1 MYKIT
6 KNERLIM
13 QVVTT
18 GQFRQNFSEYV
29 DIAKFKEPITI
40 TQHGKPTVMVLSY
53 EDGIDFLEKK
63 RIQQE
68 FEAEL
73 ETEREM
79 FEVAAEA
86 LRHYQETGLH
96 TTHEEMKEWAR
107 KLITNPNEPIPKC
120 HK

>member
-1 MYKIT
+1 
-6 KNERLIM
+6 M

-63 RIQQE
+63 TYSARI
-68 FEAEL
+68 
-73 ETEREM
+73 
-79 FEVAAEA
+79 
-86 LRHYQETGLH
+86 
-96 TTHEEMKEWAR
+96 
-107 KLITNPNEPIPKC
+107 
-120 HK
+120 

>member
-1 MYKIT
+1 
-6 KNERLIM
+6 M
-13 QVVTT
+13 QTVTT

-53 EDGIDFLEKK
+53 EEGMDFLEKK
-63 RIQQE
+63 RIQKE
-68 FEAEL
+68 MEA
-73 ETEREM
+73 EREM
-79 FEVAAEA
+79 LELATEA
-86 LRHYQETGLH
+86 IKHYEETGLH

-107 KLITNPNEPIPKC
+107 KLANNPNEPMPKC